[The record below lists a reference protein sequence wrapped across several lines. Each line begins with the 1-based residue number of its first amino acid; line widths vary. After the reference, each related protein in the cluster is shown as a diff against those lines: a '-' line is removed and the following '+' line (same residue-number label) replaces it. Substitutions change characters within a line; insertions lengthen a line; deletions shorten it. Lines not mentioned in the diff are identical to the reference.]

1 LQDPIATTEESDSDL
16 PEAFAVNDKGLPR
29 KVFVLRQGLYRKAK
43 REPEFRFYSLYGL
56 ILRPDVLRSAWER
69 VASNDGAPGVDG
81 VSIQAVRSS
90 PTGVDGFLAEIFEAL
105 KSRTYRPQ
113 PVRRVYIEKDN
124 GKLRPLGIPTVR
136 DRVVQMAVTLLLEP
150 IFEAD
155 FLDCSMGFRPRRSA
169 HQALEAVRENLRQ
182 GRTAV
187 YDADLASYFDTIPHE
202 NLIKCV
208 EKRVADRSVLTLI
221 RMWLKAIVVE
231 DDDAGTKGGGRKVSR
246 PKQGTPQG
254 GVISPLLANLYLHW
268 FDKMFHRSDGPFRW
282 ANARMV
288 RYADDFVIL
297 AKFVSWRI
305 EGFVSSVLEGRMK
318 LTINR
323 SKTRTVK
330 LSDPGESL
338 DFLGYTFRYDRDLYG
353 GEKRYLNVFPS
364 RKSLLKERN
373 KLREMTG
380 PSRCFLPVVTLI
392 GQVNM
397 NLRGW
402 GAYFSRGYPAK
413 AFRQINSYAVQ
424 RLTGHL
430 QRRSQ
435 RPFHPPKGVSW
446 YEQLH
451 RLGLVPLR
459 GSVSRQ

>member
-1 LQDPIATTEESDSDL
+1 
-16 PEAFAVNDKGLPR
+16 
-29 KVFVLRQGLYRKAK
+29 
-43 REPEFRFYSLYGL
+43 
-56 ILRPDVLRSAWER
+56 
-69 VASNDGAPGVDG
+69 
-81 VSIQAVRSS
+81 
-90 PTGVDGFLAEIFEAL
+90 
-105 KSRTYRPQ
+105 
-113 PVRRVYIEKDN
+113 
-124 GKLRPLGIPTVR
+124 
-136 DRVVQMAVTLLLEP
+136 
-150 IFEAD
+150 
-155 FLDCSMGFRPRRSA
+155 MGFRPRRSA
-169 HQALEAVRENLRQ
+169 HQALEEVRKNLRQ

-202 NLIKCV
+202 NLMKCV
-208 EKRVADRSVLTLI
+208 EKRVADRSVLSLI

-231 DDDAGTKGGGRKVSR
+231 DDDAGRKGGRKFSR

-297 AKFVSWRI
+297 AKFVGWRI

-318 LTINR
+318 LSINR

-353 GEKRYLNVFPS
+353 GEHRYLNVFPS
-364 RKSLLKERN
+364 KKSLQKERN

-392 GQVNM
+392 AQVNM

-402 GAYFSRGYPAK
+402 GAYFGRGSTGK
-413 AFRQINSYAVQ
+413 AFHQINGFTVE
-424 RLTGHL
+424 RLTRQL
-430 QRRSQ
+430 KRRSQ
-435 RPFHPPKGVSW
+435 RPFHPPKGISW

-451 RLGLVPLR
+451 RLGLVSLR

>member
-1 LQDPIATTEESDSDL
+1 MQDPIATTEESDGDL
-16 PEAFAVNDKGLPR
+16 PEAFAVNGLGLPR
-29 KVFVLRQGLYRKAK
+29 KVFALRQGLYRKAK
-43 REPEFRFYSLYGL
+43 RRALSSAFYSLYGQ

-69 VASNDGAPGVDG
+69 VAGNDGAPGVDG
-81 VSIQAVRSS
+81 VSIQAVRNS
-90 PTGVDGFLAEIFEAL
+90 PTGVEGFLAEIVEAL
-105 KSRTYRPQ
+105 KSKTYRPQ
-113 PVRRVYIEKDN
+113 AVKRVYIEKDN

-136 DRVVQMAVTLLLEP
+136 DRVVQMAVLLLLEP

-169 HQALEAVRENLRQ
+169 HQALEEVRKNLGQ

-202 NLIKCV
+202 NLMKCV

-231 DDDAGTKGGGRKVSR
+231 DDDQAERAAVAIHPSEAGNAVA
-246 PKQGTPQG
+246 

-297 AKFVSWRI
+297 AKFVGWRI

-318 LTINR
+318 LSINR

-353 GEKRYLNVFPS
+353 GDKRYLNMFPS
-364 RKSLLKERN
+364 KKSLQKERN

-380 PSRCFLPVVTLI
+380 PSRCYLPVVTLI
-392 GQVNM
+392 AQVNM

-413 AFRQINSYAVQ
+413 AFRQINSFAVQ
-424 RLTGHL
+424 RLTWHL

-435 RPFHPPKGVSW
+435 RPFHPPKGISW

-451 RLGLVPLR
+451 RLGLVSLR